1 LYFTLKGLLS
11 FSSCNRFSIFSS
23 FVIAFLASNLDFGY
37 LGLSFSVYVDIKDGD
52 CGCSSVS
59 DRSFLLLSM
68 GIWLSL
74 MTYTAVLYGNDDC
87 SFVYNAKMLGVYVR
101 G

>member
-1 LYFTLKGLLS
+1 M
-11 FSSCNRFSIFSS
+11 
-23 FVIAFLASNLDFGY
+23 
-37 LGLSFSVYVDIKDGD
+37 YVDITDGD

-74 MTYTAVLYGNDDC
+74 TMYTVVLYHNDDC
-87 SFVYNAKMLGVYVR
+87 RSVYDVKVLGV
-101 G
+101 